1 MDKVYAA
8 IDVGTNSIRM
18 LAAKVQGGKLLPL
31 QSKMQITRIG
41 QGVGTS
47 RKLLAEPMS
56 RSLRALKEYSAA
68 LQEIGVDSLRIVA
81 TSAVREAVNAPEF
94 IELAAQIGLSVEII
108 SGETE
113 AQLSFA
119 GVTRGLTDVANPT
132 VLDIGGGSTEFIWAE
147 SNRIQVYSVPLGA
160 VKIAENPLVL
170 RELPILCAGILAE
183 LLNRKESSLVGVGGT
198 VTTLAAIEQRLA
210 VYQPERVHGFILQRS
225 VVENLL
231 KSLSALSLAERRTV
245 VGLQPERADII
256 LAGTALLLE
265 IMKSTG
271 QSQLVV
277 SESDL
282 LQGII
287 WGLADAV

>member
-1 MDKVYAA
+1 MGKVYAA

-18 LAAKVQGGKLLPL
+18 LAAKVQGDKLLPL
-31 QSKMQITRIG
+31 QSKMKTTRIG
-41 QGVGTS
+41 QGVGSS
-47 RKLLAEPMS
+47 RKLLSEPMA
-56 RSLRALKEYSAA
+56 RSLKTLQEYSAA
-68 LQEIGVDSLRIVA
+68 LQEIGVDGLRIVA

-94 IELAAQIGLSVEII
+94 IEMAARIGLSVEII

-113 AQLSFA
+113 AQLSFT
-119 GVTRGLTDVANPT
+119 GVTRGLGDVSDPT
-132 VLDIGGGSTEFIWAE
+132 VLDIGGGSTEFIWVD
-147 SNRIQVYSVPLGA
+147 SNRIQVRSVPLGA
-160 VKIAENPLVL
+160 VKLAENPLAL
-170 RELPILCAGILAE
+170 SELPILYAGVLAE

-231 KSLSALSLAERRTV
+231 KSLSALSVAERRTV

-265 IMKSTG
+265 IMERTG
-271 QSQLVV
+271 QSKLVV

-287 WGLADAV
+287 WSLADAE